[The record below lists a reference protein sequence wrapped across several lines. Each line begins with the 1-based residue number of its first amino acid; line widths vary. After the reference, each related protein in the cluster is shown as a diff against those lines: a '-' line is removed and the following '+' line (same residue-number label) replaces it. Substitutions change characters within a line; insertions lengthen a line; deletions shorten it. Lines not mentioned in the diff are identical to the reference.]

1 MSGKLKAFFDKLVE
15 VLFFIGMGVYLFYF
29 AEAFMTAFI
38 EGP

>member
-1 MSGKLKAFFDKLVE
+1 MSDKPKVFFDKLIE
-15 VLFFIGMGVYLFYF
+15 VLFFIGMGIFLFYF